1 MDSVFSETNAGIRLS
16 SSVHETSLVQE
27 EGESEDTNINEV
39 GSREKMQFRLT
50 NRFRQLAMK
59 MWIAQMTNTKALLK
73 GLKMNLTWT
82 QLTGKLPRKKMW
94 SLSLLTKNQ
103 SKSDQK
109 NRLQVK
115 LPVN

>member
-27 EGESEDTNINEV
+27 EGEYEDTNSNEV
-39 GSREKMQFRLT
+39 GSREKIQFRLT

-73 GLKMNLTWT
+73 GLKMNFT
-82 QLTGKLPRKKMW
+82 
-94 SLSLLTKNQ
+94 
-103 SKSDQK
+103 
-109 NRLQVK
+109 
-115 LPVN
+115 

>member
-27 EGESEDTNINEV
+27 EGESEDTNNEV

-59 MWIAQMTNTKALLK
+59 M
-73 GLKMNLTWT
+73 
-82 QLTGKLPRKKMW
+82 
-94 SLSLLTKNQ
+94 
-103 SKSDQK
+103 
-109 NRLQVK
+109 
-115 LPVN
+115 